1 MVHASGSL
9 RLPPGLLGARPRGH
23 GDALLPTPTT
33 KEEARRVAGPRT
45 ARGALRF
52 AKTLMVLFGIPV
64 ESPESLEI
72 QAIVMKLMAIAA
84 IAAALNY
91 WSLID
96 GRVAV
101 MLVGGAAGASAAW
114 LLGFRQGRGRVAV
127 VVQAIAA
134 GVAALAAELAWR
146 WL

>member
-1 MVHASGSL
+1 MSTPHHNGGGETQ
-9 RLPPGLLGARPRGH
+9 GLA
-23 GDALLPTPTT
+23 
-33 KEEARRVAGPRT
+33 
-45 ARGALRF
+45 ARGTLFVVAM
-52 AKTLMVLFGIPV
+52 TLMVLFGIPV
-64 ESPESLEI
+64 ERPESLEI
-72 QAIVMKLMAIAA
+72 QAVGMKLMAVAA

-101 MLVGGAAGASAAW
+101 MLVGGALGASAAW
-114 LLGFRQGRGRVAV
+114 LLGFRQGRGRIVV

-134 GVAALAAELAWR
+134 GVAAVAAELAWT